1 MEDKK
6 DILESLAGVTRPK
19 QTDGIIDNAVTQSAQ
34 YYCDAL
40 TDEKIK

>member
-19 QTDGIIDNAVTQSAQ
+19 QTDDIIDNAVTQSAQ
-34 YYCDAL
+34 Y
-40 TDEKIK
+40 